1 MPLIQLPVLGDG
13 NPQAPHRLQRQIER
27 FDRAGLH
34 AGKGDIR
41 GDALRLHQFARGPR
55 FGCTFFGNVH
65 VPPTREAVFEVP
77 LRLSVTDEDEF
88 GHAYFL
94 ICLTAP

>member
-1 MPLIQLPVLGDG
+1 MPLIQLPVLGDR
-13 NPQAPHRLQRQIER
+13 NPQAPHRLKRQIER
-27 FDRAGLH
+27 FDRARLY
-34 AGKGDIR
+34 AGKR
-41 GDALRLHQFARGPR
+41 SVRRDAFCLHQRACRPCLGR
-55 FGCTFFGNVH
+55 AFFGNVH